1 MRYVESERKVA
12 SCRCRRLLCNR
23 CSVTPT
29 LDPSDGFGDLRQ
41 PRSGYTLPGELRWML
56 VALAG
61 WALWA
66 LASSALVG
74 ASFSAMLPFLSFP
87 LALAAG
93 VGVGGLLTR
102 STAGPALPAI
112 LAVAAG
118 LVAIAIP
125 FYANAQAAW
134 GLQLLAL
141 AGLFVVKALTGEDHR
156 LTSRGTVFALGMLG
170 LMSVL
175 LISRAQATSAL
186 VVPLGVIILC
196 AVLWRPVLS
205 RAVVAISGL
214 VVVATAALVLITLAS
229 LSKWP
234 EALNAGSSL
243 SSTRHRLWADAL
255 QLWRENPLI
264 GAGPGAFFAHSDIAR
279 SNPLLERAHSAILQ
293 AGAELGSVGAI
304 LFLLIL
310 AAGAALAARG
320 TSSAGLIAVAAWS
333 ALAVHSM
340 IDHLYEFPIVVLTA
354 GIVIGYASDFSP
366 WDLKKSTAEPRRT
379 PGGGQRWSR

>member
-1 MRYVESERKVA
+1 M
-12 SCRCRRLLCNR
+12 
-23 CSVTPT
+23 
-29 LDPSDGFGDLRQ
+29 
-41 PRSGYTLPGELRWML
+41 PGELRWVL
-56 VALAG
+56 IALAG
-61 WALWA
+61 WALWV

-87 LALAAG
+87 LALGAG
-93 VGVGGLLTR
+93 IGVGGLLTR
-102 STAGPALPAI
+102 TAAGPALPAI

-156 LTSRGTVFALGMLG
+156 LTSRETVFALGMLG
-170 LMSVL
+170 LISVL

-186 VVPLGVIILC
+186 VVPLAVIIFV

-205 RAVVAISGL
+205 RAVVVISGL
-214 VVVATAALVLITLAS
+214 VVVAAAAIVLIALAS
-229 LSKWP
+229 RSKWP

-264 GAGPGAFFAHSDIAR
+264 GAGPGAFFTHSDIAR

-293 AGAELGSVGAI
+293 VGAELGSLGVI

-310 AAGAALAARG
+310 AAGAALAVRG

-340 IDHLYEFPIVVLTA
+340 IDHLYEFPVVVLTA

-366 WDLKKSTAEPRRT
+366 LDLKKPAAELRRT
-379 PGGGQRWSR
+379 PGGGQRWARR